1 MSARAKQHE
10 TRQMVLHEC
19 RSGPWRRGSRVRHI
33 EAIAM
38 SHELNL
44 PGDDSA
50 KSMAPKNPRSTWI
63 VIAVLL
69 IFLAIFAI
77 AGLAGVAAWLFLA
90 GVFVLLTAGYALLRQ
105 RESWARLGNQKRRR
119 QALAVGAALCV
130 LSFVAAAVA
139 APLSTQQTAD
149 EQEPSPTP
157 EPSTGSASPT
167 EASLANQVCP
177 VETEA
182 KSQQGTEYICT
193 LNSAGKL
200 LWLDQESSAKVVEA
214 RKVAAQRAEDEANAK
229 VEAERQAAEVAE
241 ARRAEEAA
249 AEAQRQAEEAAA
261 ADNQRRTDEAAAAEA
276 QRLADEAAAAESR
289 RQAEEEAA
297 AAAERQAAEAAE
309 AQRQAAEAQRLAE
322 EQARQQSDAFV
333 YENCTAV
340 EAAGAD
346 PIRPGD
352 YGWQSKLD
360 GNDNDGVGCE

>member
-1 MSARAKQHE
+1 MPVR
-10 TRQMVLHEC
+10 
-19 RSGPWRRGSRVRHI
+19 PRGGGVPRVRRI
-33 EAIAM
+33 GAITM
-38 SHELNL
+38 SHEINL
-44 PGDDSA
+44 PADDSA
-50 KSMAPKNPRSTWI
+50 NGKGPKSPRSTWI
-63 VIAVLL
+63 VVAVLMV
-69 IFLAIFAI
+69 FLALFAI
-77 AGLAGVAAWLFLA
+77 TGLAGVAAWLFFA
-90 GVFVLLTAGYALLRQ
+90 GVFVLLTAGYALVRK
-105 RESWARLGNQKRRR
+105 RESWARLGSRKRRR
-119 QALAVGAALCV
+119 QALAVGGALCV

-149 EQEPSPTP
+149 EQEPSAMP
-157 EPSTGSASPT
+157 EPSAKSASPT
-167 EASLANQVCP
+167 EASLANQECL

-193 LNSAGKL
+193 LNSADKL

-214 RKVAAQRAEDEANAK
+214 RKLAAQRAEDEANAK

-261 ADNQRRTDEAAAAEA
+261 AENQRRTDDAAAAEA

-297 AAAERQAAEAAE
+297 AVAERRAAEAAE

-322 EQARQQSDAFV
+322 EQSRQQPDAYV
-333 YENCTAV
+333 YENCTEV
-340 EAAGAD
+340 KAAGAD

-352 YGWQSKLD
+352 YGWQPKLD